1 MRESKMC
8 DAYKNRLG
16 HSTIY
21 TLFLLA
27 FAIVVLVAASPA
39 EASDFDGKI
48 RSIKFSSGSSSARV
62 SISVGEHR
70 SPCKDNPEWFAFEN
84 ASQGIGA
91 VWTSALIAA
100 LANNRSVSIFGTEA
114 CDSSGTEGVLSI
126 ELR

>member
-1 MRESKMC
+1 MC
-8 DAYKNRLG
+8 NASRIWPIY
-16 HSTIY
+16 STIS
-21 TLFLLA
+21 TLFLLP
-27 FAIVVLVAASPA
+27 FTIVVLMVALPA
-39 EASDFDGKI
+39 KASDFDGKI

-84 ASQGIGA
+84 AHQGVGA

>member
-1 MRESKMC
+1 MC
-8 DAYKNRLG
+8 NTSKNRLVYLAIF
-16 HSTIY
+16 T
-21 TLFLLA
+21 TFLFA
-27 FAIVVLVAASPA
+27 FAIVVSVMASPA
-39 EASDFDGKI
+39 EASGFDGKI

-84 ASQGIGA
+84 AHHGIGA

-100 LANNRSVSIFGTEA
+100 LANNRSVSIVGTEA
-114 CDSSGTEGVLSI
+114 CDASGTEGVLSI